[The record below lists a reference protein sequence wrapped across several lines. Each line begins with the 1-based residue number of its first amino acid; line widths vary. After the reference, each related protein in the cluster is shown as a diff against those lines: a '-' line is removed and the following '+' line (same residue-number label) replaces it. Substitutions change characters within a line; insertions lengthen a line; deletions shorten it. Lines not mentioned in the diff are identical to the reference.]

1 MKVPLH
7 IIAFAVLT
15 TFAVTVLAG
24 EIILPKRTISTKVLL
39 DTYQMQ
45 EPFSSKPLRYYSSLE
60 AVPYES

>member
-15 TFAVTVLAG
+15 TFAVTVLAS
-24 EIILPKRTISTKVLL
+24 EIVLPIRTISTQVQV

-45 EPFSSKPLRYYSSLE
+45 EPFSSEPLQYYSSLE
-60 AVPYES
+60 AVSYES